1 MRKLTKS
8 FLPKSEVPLLEVIAW
23 ALATNQELPKEVIEA
38 FVKAV
43 AWGAQGK
50 IASWDH
56 VFGRPNTKEQYGHFL
71 RDWEAAPQIA
81 EQVEQA
87 KTIDNESLEA
97 IGRDLGIG
105 GSTKVKELLRLYRQ
119 MKREAR

>member
-1 MRKLTKS
+1 MRKLTGS
-8 FLPKSEVPLLEVIAW
+8 FLSEFEIPLLEGIAW
-23 ALATNQELPKEVIEA
+23 ALATDQELPKEVIDA
-38 FVKAV
+38 FVTAV
-43 AWGAQGK
+43 RLGAQGK
-50 IASWDH
+50 IKSWDH
-56 VFGRPNTKEQYGHFL
+56 VFGRPNTRGEYGAFL

-97 IGRDLGIG
+97 IGRDLRIG
-105 GSTKVKELLRLYRQ
+105 SSTKVKELLRWYRQ